1 MWSTSA
7 FLFQITEGRWI
18 FRFTENL
25 FQNYSFLLRGAPI
38 SDKERR
44 ELNLK
49 AGGLLKKLGIDT
61 YEYDALR
68 EVGWVGYAHY
78 YLEKCWNESE
88 LKYKADVTIYKQILE
103 IDSKLGATHSEQLYQ
118 FVFRSL
124 QIDFIKVGNYL

>member
-61 YEYDALR
+61 YDSYGMSMMRFEKLAGSDMLIITWKN
-68 EVGWVGYAHY
+68 VGM
-78 YLEKCWNESE
+78 NP
-88 LKYKADVTIYKQILE
+88 
-103 IDSKLGATHSEQLYQ
+103 
-118 FVFRSL
+118 
-124 QIDFIKVGNYL
+124 N